1 MNEISG
7 ERAERGRRF
16 ADSSRFM
23 KLIGQIKRG
32 LETPLTDQIG
42 SSVVVVVQLQIK
54 QLLSRS
60 GASTTT
66 PGSQTWGWWSCW
78 CKTSQGHC
86 PVAAAGTAA
95 GLLCP
100 VRRAGTSDSGLQTL
114 LDKPWCVLSWCVKRW
129 GATGE
134 RNARWCSH
142 VNHVAPVRWGQP
154 LEEWPHLLREGWGHE
169 GQELALLKL
178 F

>member
-32 LETPLTDQIG
+32 LETPLTDRIG

-60 GASTTT
+60 GASATT
-66 PGSQTWGWWSCW
+66 PE
-78 CKTSQGHC
+78 
-86 PVAAAGTAA
+86 V
-95 GLLCP
+95 
-100 VRRAGTSDSGLQTL
+100 
-114 LDKPWCVLSWCVKRW
+114 KPGDGEAVDVKRH
-129 GATGE
+129 
-134 RNARWCSH
+134 RD
-142 VNHVAPVRWGQP
+142 VVQ
-154 LEEWPHLLREGWGHE
+154 
-169 GQELALLKL
+169 
-178 F
+178 